1 MRVSHRVSNQLWFWR
16 SLQESKARR
25 LTDSL
30 GSEKAPT
37 CLKAAPSPAQ
47 RKCYPVEHEAL
58 LEASEFIHAGDSP
71 LSVCLYW
78 A

>member
-37 CLKAAPSPAQ
+37 CLKAAQ
-47 RKCYPVEHEAL
+47 RKFYPVEHEAL